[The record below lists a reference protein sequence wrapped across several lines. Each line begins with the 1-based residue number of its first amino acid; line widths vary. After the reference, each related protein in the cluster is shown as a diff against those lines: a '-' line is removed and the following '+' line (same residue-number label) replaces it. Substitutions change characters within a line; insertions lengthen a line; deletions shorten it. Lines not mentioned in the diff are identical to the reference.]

1 MKLLLTSVVF
11 FMLSATV
18 SYGKIQSPNNFDE
31 MREEIKDMT
40 LAGHHPSHSYT
51 QARGFVMQKVHL
63 DTDKG
68 GYYIQDVYC
77 KIKYR
82 TKVSP
87 NSMPNHQQINVE
99 HTWPKSRFGSS
110 KGSSKYSQQVSDLHH
125 LYPSDSRTNSL
136 RANHNF
142 TQFDN
147 DDNIIQDCPYSK
159 KGISETTHQQAFEPP
174 EEHKGNVARA
184 LFYFAIRYDMK
195 ISQSEEFFLR
205 QWNIIDP
212 VDQDEISRNDKIE
225 QIQGNRNPFVDDPD
239 LANLISDF

>member
-1 MKLLLTSVVF
+1 MKLLWIGVV
-11 FMLSATV
+11 LSLLSIMTT
-18 SYGKIQSPNNFDE
+18 YGKVNLPYNFDE
-31 MREEIKDMT
+31 MREEIKEMA
-40 LAGHHPSHSYT
+40 LAGHNPAHSYT

-63 DTDKG
+63 DTDKS
-68 GYYIQDVYC
+68 GYFIQDVYC

-82 TKVSP
+82 AKVSP
-87 NSMPNHQQINVE
+87 NSMPNHEQINVE
-99 HTWPKSRFGSS
+99 HTWPKSRFGST

-147 DDNIIQDCPYSK
+147 DDNIIQECPFSK
-159 KGISETTHQQAFEPP
+159 QGISESTHQQAFEPP

-184 LFYFAIRYDMK
+184 LFYFAVRYNMR
-195 ISQSEEFFLR
+195 ISQNEEFFLR

-212 VDQDEISRNDKIE
+212 VDHEEIERNDKIE
-225 QIQGNRNPFVDDPD
+225 KIQGNRNPFVDDPD